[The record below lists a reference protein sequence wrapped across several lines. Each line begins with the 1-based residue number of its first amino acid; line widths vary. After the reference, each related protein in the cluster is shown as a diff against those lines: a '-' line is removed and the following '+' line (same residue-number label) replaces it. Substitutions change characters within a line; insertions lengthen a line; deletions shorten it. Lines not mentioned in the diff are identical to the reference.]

1 MIPLGLPI
9 SETCLKKLVGRT
21 DIEDALKKLDK
32 LTADE
37 VWMVAAQG
45 LKEIKCVSNNM
56 KVIEDKV
63 TEGTC
68 IDSTNN
74 LCLSGTFFLFRW

>member
-1 MIPLGLPI
+1 MILLAYQI
-9 SETCLKKLVGRT
+9 SEMCLKKLVGRA
-21 DIEDALKKLDK
+21 DIEGALQKLDK

-45 LKEIKCVSNNM
+45 LKAIQSVRNGM

-68 IDSTNN
+68 V
-74 LCLSGTFFLFRW
+74 R